1 MPIVEARVS
10 VKSQLRTL
18 EIGRVGRIIIRR
30 IGGNGVRGTRG
41 RCIQK
46 QDQGEDGWDAVTATH
61 VHDGRQ
67 CGRCS
72 SDNPAAVVSS
82 SKAVI
87 SRPGQPQFC
96 EPNDGT
102 FAQMILFLIDD
113 IFFTFGIAASSI
125 IMVVISVPLPVDG
138 NLATHYYVRVP

>member
-10 VKSQLRTL
+10 VKSQLRTF
-18 EIGRVGRIIIRR
+18 EIGRVGCIIIRR

-113 IFFTFGIAASSI
+113 IFYFWKRHFV